1 MACGWFCVDPTS
13 SNALSLPIPECHASA
28 CACAT
33 YHTRLQHTPTAH
45 LEAGAVLLHD
55 GRQLYLSRP
64 DFLHAH
70 GFIKTIAF
78 ALRRVGREA
87 RASRHKAVKDHMH
100 HAQGTVVAFEFKQ
113 ACEGQGIGKRLT
125 VSAYTPIKCIGDVG
139 MIARKCEMV
148 KIIIIFETVGRT

>member
-1 MACGWFCVDPTS
+1 MGQGGRGQWVACVTQWRS
-13 SNALSLPIPECHASA
+13 W
-28 CACAT
+28 
-33 YHTRLQHTPTAH
+33 Y

-113 ACEGQGIGKRLT
+113 AQLKHACRCQVLGGPKVLRVIVLLLFLTELRLR
-125 VSAYTPIKCIGDVG
+125 YLRHIYPQPLC
-139 MIARKCEMV
+139 
-148 KIIIIFETVGRT
+148 